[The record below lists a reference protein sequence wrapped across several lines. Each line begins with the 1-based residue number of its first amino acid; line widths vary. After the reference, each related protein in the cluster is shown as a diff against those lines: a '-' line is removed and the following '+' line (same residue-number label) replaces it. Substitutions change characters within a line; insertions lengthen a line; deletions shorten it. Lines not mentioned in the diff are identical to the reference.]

1 MTRQWIKLRPREGG
15 DERQVID
22 YDRIALLLSE
32 SPPMPMVDRVVDY
45 SGRGRQVSAE
55 WYVSSNEPALEGHFG
70 ERKIWPGVYII
81 EGLRQCCL
89 IGDALACLE
98 AANML
103 DAFRAA
109 RAVEV
114 HREEPDRVRS
124 RIAAAGIPGE
134 GSRGAG
140 RAAIQVKLLA
150 PVLPGSVVEYH
161 VRQVS
166 AEEDQWR
173 VRAVVDGRTVA
184 KGMLTCPRFAG

>member
-1 MTRQWIKLRPREGG
+1 MTRQRIKPRPGEGG
-15 DERQVID
+15 DDRWVID
-22 YDRIALLLSE
+22 HDRIALLLSE
-32 SPPMPMVDRVVDY
+32 NPPMPMVDRVVDY
-45 SGRGRQVSAE
+45 SGRGQVSAE

-89 IGDALACLE
+89 IGDALARLE

-109 RAVEV
+109 GRVKV

-124 RIAAAGIPGE
+124 GVAAAGIPGE
-134 GSRGAG
+134 GSPGAG

-150 PVLPGSVVEYH
+150 PVLPGCVVEYH

-173 VRAVVDGRTVA
+173 VRAEVDGKAVA